1 MPSLSRTSR
10 MREVRAGH
18 RDVVRSLMTLL
29 PLWVSCTTLCAEPF
43 KFSTAEQQEQEK
55 QRAAEEQRAQAI
67 QQLVS
72 VPCRQRLKNRKI
84 VQLIAERSTSGRWE
98 AQQDRYE
105 SLIAIID
112 ARLHA
117 LGLNTFTAQ
126 QIKGAIAQAEI
137 DAYFNNDP
145 DGALAAS
152 KRLAAE
158 YILRGDITTM
168 AGVNRVVGVNEVAVD
183 VQLVLTSASGREIS
197 RVEGHSDAYSGT
209 DTLATAAQLLRQQAD
224 PLVAQLYNDY
234 CRKADAHGRA
244 HVSE

>member
-1 MPSLSRTSR
+1 MSELRS
-10 MREVRAGH
+10 GQ
-18 RDVVRSLMTLL
+18 RDIARRLTLL
-29 PLWVSCTTLCAEPF
+29 VGLWVLGTSVSADPF
-43 KFSTAEQQEQEK
+43 KFSTAEQQEQAR
-55 QRAAEEQRAQAI
+55 QQAAEEQHAQAI

-72 VPCRQRLKNRKI
+72 IPCRQRLKNRKI

-105 SLIAIID
+105 SLISIID

-117 LGLNTFTAQ
+117 LGLKTFSEQ
-126 QIKGAIAQAEI
+126 QIKASIAQAEI

-145 DGALAAS
+145 DAALAAS
-152 KRLAAE
+152 KRLSAE
-158 YILRGDITTM
+158 YILRGDITTK

-183 VQLVLTSASGREIS
+183 VALVLTSAAGREIS

-209 DTLATAAQLLRQQAD
+209 DTLGTAAQLLRQQAD

-234 CRKADAHGRA
+234 CRKAEGP
-244 HVSE
+244 